1 MFEEIIH
8 PRFVETDA
16 LKHINNTVYP
26 QWFEM
31 TRTPLF
37 RLFTP
42 DLDVN
47 KWQLTLAHI
56 SCDFYNEVF
65 YGSPVT
71 IKTAIAKIGNSSIH
85 VTQAAYQNKR
95 LCCIGKAVMIHF
107 NHQEKSSMPIPDDV
121 RLKLEAHILETDSW
135 PKTLA

>member
-31 TRTPLF
+31 TRTPIF

-42 DLDVN
+42 DLDAN

-56 SCDFYNEVF
+56 SCDFHNEVF
-65 YGSPVT
+65 YGLPVT
-71 IKTAIAKIGNSSIH
+71 IKTAIVKVGNSSIH
-85 VTQAAYQNKR
+85 VTQAAYQNDR
-95 LCCIGKAVMIHF
+95 LCCTGKSIIVHF
-107 NHQEKSSMPIPDDV
+107 NHQEKASMPIPDDIREQLNQHLLV
-121 RLKLEAHILETDSW
+121 GDW
-135 PKTLA
+135 PKAL